1 MKIYLFTTLN
11 WVNEHENSKLNKF
24 SQSIGQYIF
33 HSYYQ
38 TNLLSLKLQF
48 IRPNQHFL
56 LEFSNFNSTLQS
68 KVCSKLAI
76 EIADVLLSLLL
87 ILNCWLWTCHF
98 RMEYF
103 IALIWI
109 YLYISESDLSSV
121 ILRKM
126 FFCHK
131 DLYLRCCIR
140 FELKILIYLI
150 HKISKRFCGVEG
162 GHSPWSSAILW
173 EYEKL
178 TLLDALKIHFQR
190 FFTLAFLHIIS
201 NRLNQRLKFAS
212 VVGKCW
218 GFY

>member
-56 LEFSNFNSTLQS
+56 LEFSNFNSRLQS

-87 ILNCWLWTCHF
+87 ILNCWLLNMSF
-98 RMEYF
+98 PNG
-103 IALIWI
+103 I
-109 YLYISESDLSSV
+109 LY
-121 ILRKM
+121 
-126 FFCHK
+126 
-131 DLYLRCCIR
+131 
-140 FELKILIYLI
+140 
-150 HKISKRFCGVEG
+150 
-162 GHSPWSSAILW
+162 
-173 EYEKL
+173 
-178 TLLDALKIHFQR
+178 
-190 FFTLAFLHIIS
+190 
-201 NRLNQRLKFAS
+201 RLNLNLSVYFRVRSKLCHIKEDVFLSQRSLP
-212 VVGKCW
+212 
-218 GFY
+218 